1 MLWLSSHFTNVL
13 YYVQLER
20 RCGSD
25 GSGSFITTLEN
36 SNEDV
41 SSDDELP

>member
-20 RCGSD
+20 RCGS
-25 GSGSFITTLEN
+25 FITTLEN